1 MHSDPCEWH
10 HTEPLTCSAMLQ
22 LPNKG
27 REEED
32 CRHVNTDVK
41 NAGFTG
47 EDFQSLFGSKT
58 LMMHRRGSHLV
69 NEAERGNLAAMQ
81 EVDVDDLQLL

>member
-1 MHSDPCEWH
+1 MMYTRYMHSDPCEWH

-47 EDFQSLFGSKT
+47 EHF
-58 LMMHRRGSHLV
+58 
-69 NEAERGNLAAMQ
+69 
-81 EVDVDDLQLL
+81 QLLRVIVQLQNIDDAPTWLSPGK